1 MATTYIAGK
10 QVDPSLE
17 APDHHVAPMSLYWKV
32 FGGLLFLT
40 ALTVGVS
47 YADLGSAS
55 LFVAMVVAI
64 VKSTL
69 VVMFFMHLKGDD
81 RTFTFIFLS
90 TLIFV
95 GIFFGL
101 TFADLGTRGA
111 VNPDWGYHTWAEQN
125 GKVIER
131 TPNAHGLHAPEAG
144 TEAGTAP
151 GAEPAAAPGHE
162 APAAH

>member
-17 APDHHVAPMSLYWKV
+17 SPHHHVAPMSLYWKV
-32 FGGLLFLT
+32 FGGLIFLT
-40 ALTVGVS
+40 LLTVAVS
-47 YADLGSAS
+47 YADLGKAS
-55 LFVAMVVAI
+55 LPIAMVVAI
-64 VKSTL
+64 AKSSL

-95 GIFFGL
+95 GIFFGI
-101 TFADLGTRGA
+101 TFADLTTRGT
-111 VNPDWGYHTWAEQN
+111 VNSDWSFLGWAEQN

-131 TPNAHGLHAPEAG
+131 TTTEHGDHAAE
-144 TEAGTAP
+144 P
-151 GAEPAAAPGHE
+151 GAVPAGAVEPGAAPAHE

>member
-17 APDHHVAPMSLYWKV
+17 APHHHVAPMSLYWKV

-40 ALTVGVS
+40 ALTVAVS
-47 YADLGSAS
+47 YADLGKAS
-55 LFVAMVVAI
+55 LLVAMVVAI

-81 RTFTFIFLS
+81 RTFTFIFVS
-90 TLIFV
+90 TLVFV

-101 TFADLGTRGA
+101 TFADLSTRGA
-111 VNPDWGYHTWAEQN
+111 VNSDWAYHGWAEQN

-131 TPNAHGLHAPEAG
+131 TAPAHGAE
-144 TEAGTAP
+144 P
-151 GAEPAAAPGHE
+151 GAEPTHGAEPGAAPAHE
-162 APAAH
+162 APATP

>member
-10 QVDPSLE
+10 PVDPSLE
-17 APDHHVAPMSLYWKV
+17 AARHHVAPMSLYWKV
-32 FGGLLFLT
+32 FGGLVVLT
-40 ALTVGVS
+40 LLTVAVS
-47 YADLGSAS
+47 YADLGKAS
-55 LFVAMVVAI
+55 LPIAMLVAVA
-64 VKSTL
+64 KSTL

-101 TFADLGTRGA
+101 TFADLSTRGA
-111 VNPDWGYHTWAEQN
+111 VNSDWSFHGWAEQN

-131 TPNAHGLHAPEAG
+131 TTGAHAAE
-144 TEAGTAP
+144 P
-151 GAEPAAAPGHE
+151 GAEPGHAPDHAAEPGAAPAPE
-162 APAAH
+162 APATP